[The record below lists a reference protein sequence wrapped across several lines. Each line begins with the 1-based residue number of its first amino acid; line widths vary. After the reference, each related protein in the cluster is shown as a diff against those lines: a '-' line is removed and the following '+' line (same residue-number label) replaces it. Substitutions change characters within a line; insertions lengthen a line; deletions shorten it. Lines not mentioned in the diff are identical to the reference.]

1 MFSFFLG
8 LPDPTSAEILLL
20 LPLPPCRWMEQMFNS
35 SLGPA
40 KTFPAK
46 TVKVKSLSHVRLFAT
61 PWTVAHQ
68 APTSMEFSRQEYWN
82 GLPFP
87 SPGDLP
93 DPGIKTG
100 SPGLQADV
108 LPFEPP
114 GNSSKSGPL
123 IHPTLSLLRPED
135 TTLAVAPEYCCLL
148 LPRGRGKISL
158 GTGPTSTTKG

>member
-1 MFSFFLG
+1 MLSSKPAFSLCSFTFIKRLF
-8 LPDPTSAEILLL
+8 S
-20 LPLPPCRWMEQMFNS
+20 S
-35 SLGPA
+35 SLLSAFQISSGQ
-40 KTFPAK
+40 
-46 TVKVKSLSHVRLFAT
+46 SLSRVRLFVT
-61 PWTVAHQ
+61 PWTVPHQ
-68 APTSMEFSRQEYWN
+68 APPSIEFSRQEYWN